1 MKDDNRNLI
10 EGYGMLAA
18 LDQMLLSISPV
29 SETDGTLTKLVDAIR
44 DQITAVEDIIT
55 LELED
60 CAEKGEATMA
70 PGGTDLFVV
79 RDGLKAELYK
89 RFASARKN
97 MEREKG
103 EEGREYWMGYW
114 TGYASGIR
122 ELGAGYLGM
131 DTRSF
136 GDGGKKRR

>member
-1 MKDDNRNLI
+1 MRDNRNLI

-79 RDGLKAELYK
+79 RDGLQAELYK

-97 MEREKG
+97 MKREK
-103 EEGREYWMGYW
+103 EGDSREYWVGYW

-122 ELGAGYLGM
+122 DLGAGYLGI
-131 DTRSF
+131 DARNF
-136 GDGGKKRR
+136 RDDGKRH